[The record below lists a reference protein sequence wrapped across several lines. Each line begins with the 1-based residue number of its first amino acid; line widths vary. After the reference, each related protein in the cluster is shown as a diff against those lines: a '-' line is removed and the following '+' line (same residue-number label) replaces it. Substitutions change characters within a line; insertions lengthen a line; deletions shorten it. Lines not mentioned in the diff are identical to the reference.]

1 MSEADRERWNER
13 YRSGAYADRRHPSA
27 LLEAW
32 LPRVTPPG
40 RPGRALDL
48 ACGLGRN
55 ALALARTGWRV
66 DAVDIS
72 DVALDLLATR
82 AQSEGLPIRCRQ
94 IDIELT
100 GSAGAFADRHYD
112 LIIVFRYTRLA
123 LMPVLIDA
131 LAPGGHLIVELH
143 LESGADVVGPKDARF
158 RVAPGALAATAR
170 GLKVLASEEGVVQD
184 PDGRNAALARLV
196 ARRPAAAAGEAA
208 GTGPTS

>member
-1 MSEADRERWNER
+1 MSETDRQRWNER
-13 YRSGAYADRRHPSA
+13 YRSGAYADRCHPSA

-32 LPRVTPPG
+32 LRRVTPPDRSG
-40 RPGRALDL
+40 QALDL

-55 ALALARTGWRV
+55 ALALARAGWRV

-72 DVALDLLATR
+72 DVALGLLAAR
-82 AQSEGLPIRCRQ
+82 ARSEGLPIRCRRVDVEQ
-94 IDIELT
+94 AEA
-100 GSAGAFADRHYD
+100 AGAFEDGHYD

-158 RVAPGALAATAR
+158 RVAPGALAATAV
-170 GLKVLASEEGVVQD
+170 GLQVLASEEGVVRD

-196 ARRPAAAAGEAA
+196 ARRPPAAAGQAPGA
-208 GTGPTS
+208 GPAS

>member
-1 MSEADRERWNER
+1 MSQTDRERWNER
-13 YRSGAYADRRHPSA
+13 YRSGAYADRSHPSA

-40 RPGRALDL
+40 GPGRALDL

-55 ALALARTGWRV
+55 ALALARAGWRV
-66 DAVDIS
+66 DAVDVS
-72 DVALDLLATR
+72 DVALERLAAR
-82 AQSEGLPIRCRQ
+82 ARSEGLSIRCRRVDVEQ
-94 IDIELT
+94 AEA
-100 GSAGAFADRHYD
+100 AGAFEDGHYD

-158 RVAPGALAATAR
+158 RVAPGALAATAV
-170 GLKVLASEEGVVQD
+170 GLQVLASEEGVVRD

-196 ARRPAAAAGEAA
+196 ARRPPAAAGQAPGA
-208 GTGPTS
+208 GPAS